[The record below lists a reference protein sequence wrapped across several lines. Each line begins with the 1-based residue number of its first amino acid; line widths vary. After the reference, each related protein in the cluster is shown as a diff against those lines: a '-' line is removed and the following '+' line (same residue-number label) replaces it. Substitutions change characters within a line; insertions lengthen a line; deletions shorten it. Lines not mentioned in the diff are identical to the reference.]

1 MAYEVVI
8 LESAQRELQQ
18 IIDYL
23 CDALKSAQ
31 AAKSFMDGLEAQ
43 IALIEG
49 NPELFALSRMP
60 ELAIKGYRVALIKN
74 YGMLYTLRE
83 EKIHVAHFFHQRQD
97 YARLI

>member
-1 MAYEVVI
+1 MTYEVVI
-8 LESAQRELQQ
+8 LESAQKELQQ

-31 AAKSFMDGLEAQ
+31 AAKGFMDELEAQ
-43 IALIEG
+43 IALIEE

-60 ELAIKGYRVALIKN
+60 ELATKGYRVALIKN
-74 YGMLYTLRE
+74 YGMLYTMRE
-83 EKIHVAHFFHQRQD
+83 ETLYVAHFFHQRQD